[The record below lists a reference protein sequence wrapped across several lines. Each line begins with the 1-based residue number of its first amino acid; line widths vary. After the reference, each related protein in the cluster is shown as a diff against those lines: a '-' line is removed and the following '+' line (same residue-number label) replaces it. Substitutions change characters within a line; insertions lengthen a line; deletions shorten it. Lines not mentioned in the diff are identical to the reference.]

1 MAQQRRSNREQLIE
15 AVANF
20 QQQITQK
27 ANGQLTSIDLLR
39 LRAMLMVILAAGLD
53 GVNKPSNSLQVLPP
67 SKDMDGAWPRLLG
80 KCLFSYFGGTSPAIR
95 KLVIEDYYDQ
105 IPDDVLECWAGCIW
119 SFQAIIEVASRTP
132 ELRVLM
138 PAFQKL
144 GASIYALTRLRRDEF
159 FDARVAKTFEAFSQN
174 FAKPLNLEPARLL
187 ATHQA
192 AVASQNNQARTAAG
206 GDENNGQGEGAILGR
221 RTAGR
226 LDG

>member
-1 MAQQRRSNREQLIE
+1 MTFWSA
-15 AVANF
+15 
-20 QQQITQK
+20 
-27 ANGQLTSIDLLR
+27 GQ
-39 LRAMLMVILAAGLD
+39 AA
-53 GVNKPSNSLQVLPP
+53 
-67 SKDMDGAWPRLLG
+67 
-80 KCLFSYFGGTSPAIR
+80 FGP
-95 KLVIEDYYDQ
+95 
-105 IPDDVLECWAGCIW
+105 
-119 SFQAIIEVASRTP
+119 SRTP

-206 GDENNGQGEGAILGR
+206 GDESPLVRAHADASGR
-221 RTAGR
+221 WRQTFR
-226 LDG
+226 R

>member
-119 SFQAIIEVASRTP
+119 SFAHA
-132 ELRVLM
+132 
-138 PAFQKL
+138 
-144 GASIYALTRLRRDEF
+144 
-159 FDARVAKTFEAFSQN
+159 
-174 FAKPLNLEPARLL
+174 
-187 ATHQA
+187 
-192 AVASQNNQARTAAG
+192 
-206 GDENNGQGEGAILGR
+206 
-221 RTAGR
+221 
-226 LDG
+226 